1 MDTASAQLVAVT
13 QQLGAT
19 VGRLSA
25 GLNAA
30 QKTLAELVALAAEV
44 PVSALAAV
52 ATPPAAATPRA
63 ADMMLQATPLESP
76 QGEPAAAP
84 NAFGALRVSSVTSS
98 PTMSLSN
105 VTAEAL
111 YLLIVDKKGALPNLN
126 PGDSTRAKLVK
137 SWFDAMATPVETA
150 ALTPG
155 REIGSRRVVAHG
167 LANLVCE
174 RLRAEFR
181 KVDNKAVPT
190 SLQPITARKPL
201 IAGAIETQI
210 TSLRV
215 KIKASLAAGTLATA
229 VEPKPNAAEFQKW
242 RLERDALAAPAS
254 KKSRSNPSLAA
265 SSSSSGS
272 SSSSSS
278 MPTAAAAGGATAP
291 PSA

>member
-1 MDTASAQLVAVT
+1 
-13 QQLGAT
+13 
-19 VGRLSA
+19 
-25 GLNAA
+25 
-30 QKTLAELVALAAEV
+30 
-44 PVSALAAV
+44 
-52 ATPPAAATPRA
+52 
-63 ADMMLQATPLESP
+63 MMLQATPLESP

-155 REIGSRRVVAHG
+155 RENGSRRVVAHG

-174 RLRAEFR
+174 RLTEEFR
-181 KVDNKAVPT
+181 KVGNKAVPT
-190 SLQPITARKPL
+190 SLQPSAARKPL
-201 IAGAIETQI
+201 TAGAIETQI
-210 TSLRV
+210 TSLGV

-265 SSSSSGS
+265 SSSSSGG
-272 SSSSSS
+272 SSSSS
-278 MPTAAAAGGATAP
+278 MPTTAAAGGATAP